1 LTPGFF
7 ASRWVPCPD
16 HVAELGGAGL
26 PAGFR
31 AAGVA
36 AGIKP
41 SGSPD
46 VGVLVCDAAQAT
58 SAARFTASGTQA
70 PPVLLCR

>member
-1 LTPGFF
+1 MGARGP
-7 ASRWVPCPD
+7 A
-16 HVAELGGAGL
+16 AGL

-41 SGSPD
+41 SGAADIGLLVSD
-46 VGVLVCDAAQAT
+46 VPATT
-58 SAARFTASGTQA
+58 SAARFTGRALAA
-70 PPVLLCR
+70 PCS